1 MDTVRRFLFYG
12 LILCI
17 PFAGTLGYLVGS
29 NFLFTQLALDSGY
42 IAVLALTLIY
52 CRQNHTAFILP
63 PALKIPLGIAFL
75 LALTTFFGANVS
87 QHLSTEGEM
96 PLLMGL
102 LGLKTLFGYIFIIPC
117 VYYLLRDQADLTFL
131 LRLHTAVVLICGA
144 LGMAQYSL
152 FRVGVCGVAEGLGE
166 EAFKAVIRAGCLVG
180 GSFLYL
186 PDEGLIRLPGTFA
199 TPLQWELFLISSV
212 FFCVGAASSD
222 RNGYWRWAAGFAI
235 LLVWICALL
244 AGQRVGVW
252 AIPIALVIVLG
263 ITMERSFL
271 RRSLYGL
278 VGLCV
283 AIALVGILNPTVI
296 QTQVSAIHQWQ
307 TAAYTGNP
315 FFFEVGWAL
324 DKTNLLLGKG
334 LGRAT
339 HSARILGETRLL
351 TAHPAKLIYEMGIP
365 GLVAM
370 VGLYTTVVLATFRA
384 YRLIRSPEL
393 SKFALSLWFFVI
405 AFSYVPF
412 PFALESPPTNIYY
425 WLATGIVLRL
435 STLERAQTSS

>member
-17 PFAGTLGYLVGS
+17 PFAGTFGYLVGS
-29 NFLFTQLALDSGY
+29 NLLFTQLALDSVY

-75 LALTTFFGANVS
+75 LALTTFLGANVS
-87 QHLSTEGEM
+87 QHLSTEVEM

-102 LGLKTLFGYIFIIPC
+102 LGLKTLLGYIFIIPC
-117 VYYLLRDQADLTFL
+117 VYYLLRDQADLIVLF
-131 LRLHTAVVLICGA
+131 RLYVSLVLVCCA
-144 LGMAQYSL
+144 LGIVQYSL
-152 FRVGVCGVAEGLGE
+152 FRVGVCGVADAGE
-166 EAFKAVIRAGCLVG
+166 SGIKAVFRAGCLVG

-222 RNGYWRWAAGFAI
+222 RNWYWRWAAGFAI

-244 AGQRVGVW
+244 AGQRLGVW
-252 AIPIALVIVLG
+252 AIPISLVIVLS
-263 ITMERSFL
+263 ITMGRRFL

-283 AIALVGILNPTVI
+283 AIALVSILNPTVI

-307 TAAYTGNP
+307 TAAYRGNP

-339 HSARILGETRLL
+339 NSARILGETRLL

-370 VGLYTTVVLATFRA
+370 VELYTTVVLATFRA

-405 AFSYVPF
+405 SFSYVPF